1 MTAEHAPRN
10 TVRNF
15 HSILAM
21 RSSAGTAAVA
31 LSFAIVA
38 LFTIA
43 SRWRTPDE
51 SRGTAMLFAA
61 AFLPLYWMAAA
72 LAWRASRTAELDRTG
87 SRAWQLIAIA
97 NLVLAVNV
105 ALFYSSRY
113 VGVPAGRDNL
123 VFVALPLLWY
133 AAMFAALARLPRRMD
148 TRLERAAFW
157 LDATTVFFSGGL
169 ILLYVFAHT
178 PGRSSAGSIVT
189 TLTTIGFPALNVA
202 VLFAAIV
209 VILRPA
215 HGVSRAAIGLLA
227 TGVALTVVADLAY
240 GRAAAIGAHRP
251 GIWYEPLYL
260 LAAFFAVASA
270 HVQRARPGRDDEP
283 RFELVSIGSSLVPYV
298 AVLGAVLA
306 VILEVGDRWRS
317 PLGRLIVGA
326 VILTGLVM
334 ARQLISRRHLE
345 VLASAERTRLTR
357 QAALELQLQQA
368 QKLEAIGLLAGGIA
382 HDFNNI
388 LMTIRASAELA
399 ATSNPGA
406 GREEIRD
413 IVHAVE
419 HGAAL
424 TRQLL
429 AFGRRDDLQLQ
440 RLDLRDVVR
449 DMDGML
455 RRVVTGEVVLR
466 VSLPEGSVPVE
477 MDRGQ
482 VEQVLLNLAI
492 NARDAMT
499 DGGTLEIRIG
509 TTEIDGT
516 AVLRAGRYATIVVSD
531 TGHGMAPD
539 VIARVFEPFYTTKP
553 RGHGSGLGLSTVYG
567 IVSRA
572 GGKID
577 VASAIGRGTTF
588 ELLLPLAGMPE
599 VEAAPHAAL
608 PTPVAP
614 PDQPSR
620 QETVLLVDDEPAIR
634 EALRR
639 YLARSGYLV
648 HPVASAAEALERLAA
663 PGQRFDLLLTDLTMP
678 GMSGR
683 ALVERAHALHPAMR
697 VICMSG
703 YAEDDALPEPGV
715 VAIDNYI
722 AKPFSLDVLGHL
734 VRSTLDAPAP

>member
-1 MTAEHAPRN
+1 
-10 TVRNF
+10 
-15 HSILAM
+15 M
-21 RSSAGTAAVA
+21 RRSVGTAAVA

-38 LFTIA
+38 LFTLA
-43 SRWRTPDE
+43 SRGRTPDE

-72 LAWRASRTAELDRTG
+72 LAWRASRTVELDRTG
-87 SRAWQLIAIA
+87 CRAWQLVAIA
-97 NLVLAVNV
+97 NVVLAVNV

-113 VGVPAGRDNL
+113 FGVPRGQADL
-123 VFVALPLLWY
+123 IFVALPLLWY
-133 AAMFAALARLPRRMD
+133 AAMFAALASLPRRME
-148 TRLERAAFW
+148 TRLERVAFW
-157 LDATTVFFSGGL
+157 LDATTVFFSGVV

-189 TLTTIGFPALNVA
+189 TLTTIAFPALNVA

-209 VILRPA
+209 VFLRPA
-215 HGVSRAAIGLLA
+215 HGVSRPAIGLLA
-227 TGVALTVVADLAY
+227 AGVALTVVADLGY
-240 GRAAAIGAHRP
+240 GRAAAVGAHRP

-260 LAAFFAVASA
+260 LAAAFAVASA
-270 HVQRARPGRDDEP
+270 HVQRERPGRDDE
-283 RFELVSIGSSLVPYV
+283 RGFELVSIGSSLVPYI

-317 PLGRLIVGA
+317 PLGRLIIGA

-345 VLASAERTRLTR
+345 LLAAAERTRLTR
-357 QAALELQLQQA
+357 QSALELQLQQA

-399 ATSNPGA
+399 AASNPGA
-406 GREEIRD
+406 RREEIQD

-440 RLDLRDVVR
+440 RLDLCDVVR

-455 RRVVTGEVVLR
+455 RRVVTGQIVLR
-466 VSLPEGSVPVE
+466 VSLPQNSVPVE

-492 NARDAMT
+492 NARDAMPAE
-499 DGGTLEIRIG
+499 GTLEIRLG
-509 TTEIDGT
+509 TTLVDGT
-516 AVLRAGRYATIVVSD
+516 GVLRPGRYATIVVSD

-577 VASAIGRGTTF
+577 VASTVGRGTTF
-588 ELLLPLAGMPE
+588 EVFLPLAGMP
-599 VEAAPHAAL
+599 VAGGTPHAAL
-608 PTPVAP
+608 RTSVAP
-614 PDQPSR
+614 PEPPR
-620 QETVLLVDDEPAIR
+620 QESVLLVDDEPAIR

-639 YLARSGYLV
+639 YLTRIGYLV
-648 HPVASAAEALERLAA
+648 HPAASAAEALERLAA

-678 GMSGR
+678 GMGGR
-683 ALVERAHALHPAMR
+683 ALVERARTLHPAMR

-703 YAEDDALPEPGV
+703 YAEGDALPEPGA

-722 AKPFSLDVLGHL
+722 AKPFSLDALGHL